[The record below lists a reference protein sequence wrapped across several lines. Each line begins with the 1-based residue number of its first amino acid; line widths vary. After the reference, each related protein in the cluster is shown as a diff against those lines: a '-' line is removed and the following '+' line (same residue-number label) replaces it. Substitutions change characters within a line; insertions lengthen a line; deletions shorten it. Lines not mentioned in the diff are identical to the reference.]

1 MTNNYKMLRYVSFNG
16 NITNANIML
25 FFSFSIEII
34 KSAMLLP
41 ASEVH
46 LNIWIKSNFSLINF

>member
-1 MTNNYKMLRYVSFNG
+1 MLRYVSFNG